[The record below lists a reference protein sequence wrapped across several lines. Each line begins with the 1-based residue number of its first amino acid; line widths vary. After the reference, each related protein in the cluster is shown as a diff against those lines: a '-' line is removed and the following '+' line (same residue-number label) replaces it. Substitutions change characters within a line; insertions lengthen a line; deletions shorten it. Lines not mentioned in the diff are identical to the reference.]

1 MNLDNEIKRAAKKA
15 WRGVRKHRK
24 EIEEGWLAELEAD
37 HIESEAEYLCSIFPY
52 KDSGLKFYL
61 YGNILERIKH
71 EYEWLESE
79 STSPNWHME

>member
-37 HIESEAEYLCSIFPY
+37 HIESEAEYLCSLGLF
-52 KDSGLKFYL
+52 DSVLSFAYVAA
-61 YGNILERIKH
+61 RIRD
-71 EYEWLESE
+71 EYEWLEGE
-79 STSPNWHME
+79 GNTPNWDMA